1 MLIHWNDYR
10 DPQRLRRFFSRL
22 ESPMRAV
29 HSILGV
35 LLLTCI
41 LHVVD
46 AEAASI
52 NIVALGASQTAGRGN
67 GRHSGGVSPEQAF
80 PAQLESMLRA
90 RGYDAQVTNAGVAGD
105 TTDGMLARLDSSVPA
120 GTKLVILQ
128 PGTNDG
134 KHGASAGASVN
145 VPQIIQKLKA
155 RGIKVIIDN
164 MRSAAADVGPD
175 GQHLTAHGQTVVAE
189 RLLPQ
194 VMGAIGRH

>member
-1 MLIHWNDYR
+1 
-10 DPQRLRRFFSRL
+10 
-22 ESPMRAV
+22 MRAV
-29 HSILGV
+29 HSILGA
-35 LLLTCI
+35 LLLTFT
-41 LHVVD
+41 LQVVD

-128 PGTNDG
+128 PGTKDG
-134 KHGASAGASVN
+134 RHGASAGASVN
-145 VPQIIQKLKA
+145 VSQIIQKLKA
-155 RGIKVIIDN
+155 RGIKVIIAN
-164 MRSAAADVGPD
+164 MQSHAADIGPD

-194 VMGAIGRH
+194 VIGAIGRR

>member
-1 MLIHWNDYR
+1 
-10 DPQRLRRFFSRL
+10 
-22 ESPMRAV
+22 MRAL
-29 HSILGV
+29 HSTVGA
-35 LLLTCI
+35 LLLICM
-41 LHVVD
+41 LHVAN

-52 NIVALGASQTAGRGN
+52 NIVALGASGTAGRGT
-67 GRHSGGVSPEQAF
+67 GRHSGGVPPEQAF

-145 VPQIIQKLKA
+145 VPLIIEKLRA
-155 RGIKVIIDN
+155 RGIKVIMAN
-164 MRSAAADVGPD
+164 MRIAAADVGPD
-175 GQHLTAHGQTVVAE
+175 GQHLTAHGQTVVAQH
-189 RLLPQ
+189 LLPQ
-194 VMGAIGRH
+194 VISAIGRR

>member
-1 MLIHWNDYR
+1 MI
-10 DPQRLRRFFSRL
+10 
-22 ESPMRAV
+22 AV
-29 HSILGV
+29 HSILGA
-35 LLLTCI
+35 LLLACI
-41 LHVVD
+41 FHVVE

-52 NIVALGASQTAGRGN
+52 NIVALGASQTAGRGS

-155 RGIKVIIDN
+155 RGIKVIIAN

-194 VMGAIGRH
+194 VIGAIGRR